1 MIMSDQPIPGSIG
14 WHDLTVPDAESV
26 RDFYR
31 SVVGWQP
38 SPVEMGGYSDFSMLD
53 SAGNGVSGI
62 CHARGINADL
72 PAQWLIYIIV
82 EDLDASVTACQESGG
97 KVLHG
102 PRESHGAKLA
112 VIEDP
117 AGAVCAL
124 YQPSSD

>member
-1 MIMSDQPIPGSIG
+1 MSDQTVPGSIT
-14 WHDLTVPDAESV
+14 WHDLTVADAESV
-26 RDFYR
+26 GDFYEA
-31 SVVGWQP
+31 VAGWKP

-53 SAGNGVSGI
+53 GDGNCVSGV

-72 PAQWLIYIIV
+72 PPQWLMYITVSDI
-82 EDLDASVTACQESGG
+82 EASLTTCRDAGG

-102 PRESHGAKLA
+102 PRENHGSTIA

-124 YQPSSD
+124 YQPAVG

>member
-1 MIMSDQPIPGSIG
+1 MNDRPVPGSIG

-26 RDFYR
+26 CDFYQAVAGWR
-31 SVVGWQP
+31 S
-38 SPVEMGGYSDFSMLD
+38 SPVDMDGYADFSMLD
-53 SAGNGVSGI
+53 AEGNAVSGV

-72 PAQWLIYIIV
+72 PPQWLIYISV
-82 EDLDASVTACQESGG
+82 ENLDSSLAACRDVGG

-102 PRESHGAKLA
+102 PRDSHGSKLA

-124 YQPSSD
+124 YQPAAD